1 MKEIVVSSMAPKPI
15 GPYSQ
20 GVVSRNL
27 IFLSGQVGRKHD
39 ATDLE
44 HGVANQTRQAIL
56 NIKAVLAEKNLTLD
70 NVVKSTVFLADMN
83 DFAEMNAV
91 YAEFYNEDTAPA
103 RSTVQVAGL
112 PLNAEMEIEVIVGV
126 EVLSQI
132 LYAISIVDLFLA

>member
-20 GVVSRNL
+20 GVVSGNF

-44 HGVANQTRQAIL
+44 NGVADQTRQAIL

-70 NVVKSTVFLADMN
+70 NVVKTTVFLADMN
-83 DFAEMNAV
+83 DFAEMNGV
-91 YAEFYNEDTAPA
+91 YAQFFDEESAPA

-112 PLNAEMEIEVIVGV
+112 PLAADMEIE
-126 EVLSQI
+126 
-132 LYAISIVDLFLA
+132 AIASLG

>member
-20 GVVSRNL
+20 GVASGNF

-44 HGVANQTRQAIL
+44 NGVADQTRQAIL

-91 YAEFYNEDTAPA
+91 YAEFFDDDTAPA

-112 PLNAEMEIEVIVGV
+112 PLNAEMEIEVMAS
-126 EVLSQI
+126 L
-132 LYAISIVDLFLA
+132 D

>member
-20 GVVSRNL
+20 GVVSGNF

-44 HGVANQTRQAIL
+44 NGVADQTRQAIL

-91 YAEFYNEDTAPA
+91 YAEFFDEDTAPA

-112 PLNAEMEIEVIVGV
+112 PLNAEMEIEVMAS
-126 EVLSQI
+126 LN
-132 LYAISIVDLFLA
+132 

>member
-20 GVVSRNL
+20 GVVSGNF
-27 IFLSGQVGRKHD
+27 IFLSCQVGRKHD

-44 HGVANQTRQAIL
+44 NGVADQTRQAIL

-83 DFAEMNAV
+83 DLAEMNAV
-91 YAEFYNEDTAPA
+91 YAEFFDEDTAPA

-112 PLNAEMEIEVIVGV
+112 PLNAEMEIEVMAS
-126 EVLSQI
+126 L
-132 LYAISIVDLFLA
+132 D

>member
-20 GVVSRNL
+20 GVVFGNF

-44 HGVANQTRQAIL
+44 NGVANQTRQAIL

-91 YAEFYNEDTAPA
+91 YAEFFDEDTAPA

-112 PLNAEMEIEVIVGV
+112 PLNAEMEIEVMAS
-126 EVLSQI
+126 L
-132 LYAISIVDLFLA
+132 D

>member
-20 GVVSRNL
+20 GVVSGKF

-44 HGVANQTRQAIL
+44 NGVADQTRQAIL

-91 YAEFYNEDTAPA
+91 YAEFFDEDTAPA

-112 PLNAEMEIEVIVGV
+112 PLNADMEIEVMAS
-126 EVLSQI
+126 L
-132 LYAISIVDLFLA
+132 D

>member
-20 GVVSRNL
+20 GVASGNF

-44 HGVANQTRQAIL
+44 DGVADQTRQAIL

-83 DFAEMNAV
+83 DFAEMNAM
-91 YAEFYNEDTAPA
+91 YAEFFDEATAPA

-112 PLNAEMEIEVIVGV
+112 PLNADMEIEVMAS
-126 EVLSQI
+126 L
-132 LYAISIVDLFLA
+132 D

>member
-20 GVVSRNL
+20 GVVCGNF

-44 HGVANQTRQAIL
+44 NGVANQTRQAIL

-91 YAEFYNEDTAPA
+91 YAEFFDEDTAPA

-112 PLNAEMEIEVIVGV
+112 PLNADMEIEVMAS
-126 EVLSQI
+126 L
-132 LYAISIVDLFLA
+132 D